1 MRIKKRSVKDGI
13 LGEKRRLK
21 DALQS
26 DHNSGV
32 WLYYGG
38 RRGLRKERRM
48 TLWGDQGRLDKE
60 GIFLNGYNQA

>member
-1 MRIKKRSVKDGI
+1 MRIKERSIKDGI
-13 LGEKRRLK
+13 LGEKQRLK

-32 WLYYGG
+32 WSCYGG
-38 RRGLRKERRM
+38 RRGLKKERRM